1 MQSKMLDNKGNG
13 KVCDELVANIHQ
25 GAKLSVISAYFTIYA
40 FNEIKDILSKIDSM
54 RFIFTKPTFVKNDYE
69 IAR

>member
-13 KVCDELVANIHQ
+13 KVCGELVANIHQ
-25 GAKLSVISAYFTIYA
+25 GAKLSVISAYFAIYTL
-40 FNEIKDILSKIDSM
+40 NEIKGTLSKIDSM
-54 RFIFTKPTFVKNDYE
+54 KFIFTESTFVKNDYE